1 MLFLKL
7 QTMKTNN
14 LIKELIQDLMKEI
27 IILNT
32 EISKL
37 QEKNRE
43 LQKTN
48 LDLQRELNF
57 EKNTIT
63 EL

>member
-1 MLFLKL
+1 MSSK
-7 QTMKTNN
+7 Q
-14 LIKELIQDLMKEI
+14 LIKELIQDLMKDI

-43 LQKTN
+43 LEKTN
-48 LDLQRELNF
+48 FDIQRELNF

-63 EL
+63 NL

>member
-1 MLFLKL
+1 MSSK
-7 QTMKTNN
+7 Q
-14 LIKELIQDLMKEI
+14 LIKELIQDLMKDI

-43 LQKTN
+43 LEKTN
-48 LDLQRELNF
+48 FDIQRELNF

-63 EL
+63 DL

>member
-1 MLFLKL
+1 
-7 QTMKTNN
+7 MKASN
-14 LIKELIQDLMKEI
+14 LMKELIQDLMKDI

-43 LQKTN
+43 LEKTN
-48 LDLQRELNF
+48 FDLQRELNF

>member
-1 MLFLKL
+1 MSSK
-7 QTMKTNN
+7 Q
-14 LIKELIQDLMKEI
+14 LIKELIQDLMKDI

-43 LQKTN
+43 LEKTN
-48 LDLQRELNF
+48 FEIQRELNF
-57 EKNTIT
+57 QKNTIT

>member
-1 MLFLKL
+1 MSSK
-7 QTMKTNN
+7 Q
-14 LIKELIQDLMKEI
+14 LIKQLIQDLMKDI

-43 LQKTN
+43 LEKTN
-48 LDLQRELNF
+48 FEIQRELNF
-57 EKNTIT
+57 QKNTIT